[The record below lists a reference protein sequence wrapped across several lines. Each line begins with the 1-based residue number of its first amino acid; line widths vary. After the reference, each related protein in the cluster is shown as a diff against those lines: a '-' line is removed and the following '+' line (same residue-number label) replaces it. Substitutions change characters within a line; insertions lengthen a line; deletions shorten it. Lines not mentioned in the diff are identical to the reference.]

1 MGTPVQWQRHQV
13 AGPGSAATT
22 GAVAVLSRTS
32 NNIELWWPGSD
43 GAVHG
48 AAWYADGTGWRAPY
62 PVPGPVGPS
71 GTGGLAAA
79 SRMATTMEAW
89 WVGADTSVRGAFWYD
104 NGNGWQPYG
113 DPVAVPTSA
122 TPVTGMAALSRIDT
136 SMEIWWVGFGGTVQ
150 GAYWYAGQNNDSW
163 QRYTL
168 TGPGQAAEGTGIA
181 AVSRIPTGLEIWWV
195 GPSGSVEGGF
205 WYSDTGQP
213 WQRYQVA
220 PAGSAVAGHG
230 ISAVSRTATSMDL
243 LWITPAG
250 GVAGAHWNEGA
261 VWQPYPAPVGAD
273 GSAAAGLAAVAHGAT
288 GMDVYWITPDG
299 SVQGATWTAAT
310 GWQRFP
316 DAVAP
321 AGSAAPS
328 SGLAA
333 HSRTGASTEV
343 CWIGPDG
350 SVQVAVRVDAAPE
363 PFSFRILRPVDLVDL
378 TCDAV
383 GCQVSSQG
391 RLTAVTDDAHLVVH
405 FGIQHINEEAWVE
418 SSPLPAPRPIS
429 DARAANPSRVVF
441 NLPAG
446 TAFDFTAAGVLA
458 GLTTLGLRVAPLA
471 VPAGPKR
478 PPGTGGNPAIPAPD
492 QTAIEAPYRLVVSPD
507 GTYGGFTH
515 AADPVVAQNDSN
527 RVELWH
533 SRLAV
538 RGANPDPA
546 LRTVR
551 PIWTRDTEHPTP
563 DHGAPGYALPGI
575 TLPTPDH
582 RIAFVAQSA
591 GPVKDFEPVPFT
603 VDRLYLSA
611 LGAWLDWQCFWG
623 QSFSPS
629 AYRHQARGG
638 RDQYVR
644 VELPIYL
651 FPFGH
656 LATLVLITERKIDPA
671 DPDAV
676 AYLRYRN
683 FIVLRQHTVVYTDK
697 TLTSFP
703 FSSVTIDP
711 VVSPDFDVVPDP
723 SVAFV
728 PQINVTNYPWK
739 ITAVDHA
746 GRTVT
751 MATPLVAVPIKRP
764 ASDGQTAW
772 VTDVL
777 PNGLIDVGDAEV
789 AFASERKR
797 GDSTSR
803 VRYLELAG
811 AQPVDSKGNPVLG
824 GTCVPSLYRAHITIP
839 AVSGLN
845 PGGGGISTVGYA
857 DHYKNNGFDGTDQ
870 GELYLVLDNPTGLNF
885 GGSSDRGGGF
895 IAPSVSV
902 GALSRTLGAVGDN
915 GTGAGGI
922 TTGQFDPTAFFGD
935 MLPKLFGLIELTEI
949 IPKGVLDA
957 APKLIADQLGFIV
970 TVAAQYKQLTDALQ
984 QAQTQLTANA
994 NGAPGQLGTRYTQLS
1009 AQIGAVAQNLA
1020 AQNLTLMTD
1029 ALQTV
1034 SAAVKDPNPAALQQI
1049 ETEVGQLQ
1057 TAVGGLAAVLSDPDL
1072 PVFLRSQL
1080 QRFSQ
1085 GLTSALSTVA
1095 HAVQDVEQV
1104 LAALRAPM
1112 TNGAMHFDW
1121 STPVNPWPQNV
1132 DADHQVFA
1140 AKDPAHGLD
1149 ISVDVRTGSDGGP
1162 QTEIAAQLGAFSLT
1176 LMPGTPLMSM
1186 NFGRLGFRV
1195 GTGGKPEVDVI
1206 FDGMSFL
1213 GPLAFIDTL
1222 RKVIPLDG
1230 FSDPPY
1236 VDISPE
1242 GATAGFDLALPTVAI
1257 GVFSLA
1263 NISIGADCRV
1273 PFLGDAVTVGFNFC
1287 TKESPFRL
1295 TVMAIGGGGWVGIR
1309 LSPTGLVLLEMGLE
1323 AGAALAVDLGVAS
1336 GSVSVMVGVYLRL
1349 EDGDGQLTGYFRIR
1363 GEVEVLKIASASIT
1377 LELSL
1382 TYDTGSGKLVGRA
1395 SIQIQVE
1402 LLFFSMSV
1410 EVSCEKKLAG
1420 SGGDPS
1426 LIDVL
1431 PPGSGGQG
1439 LWNQYFAAFGIGA

>member
-1 MGTPVQWQRHQV
+1 
-13 AGPGSAATT
+13 
-22 GAVAVLSRTS
+22 
-32 NNIELWWPGSD
+32 
-43 GAVHG
+43 
-48 AAWYADGTGWRAPY
+48 
-62 PVPGPVGPS
+62 
-71 GTGGLAAA
+71 
-79 SRMATTMEAW
+79 MATTMEAW
-89 WVGADTSVRGAFWYD
+89 WIGADTSVRGAFWYD
-104 NGNGWQPYG
+104 DGKGWQPYG
-113 DPVAVPTSA
+113 DPVAVPTAA
-122 TPVTGMAALSRIDT
+122 TQVTGMAALSRINT

-150 GAYWYAGQNNDSW
+150 GAYWYEGQNNNSW
-163 QRYTL
+163 QRYSL
-168 TGPGQAAEGTGIA
+168 TGPGEAAEDTGIA
-181 AVSRIPTGLEIWWV
+181 AVSRIPTGMEIWWV

-220 PAGSAVAGHG
+220 PAGSAAAGHG

-243 LWITPAG
+243 LWITPGG
-250 GVAGAHWNEGA
+250 GVAGAHWNDGA
-261 VWQPYPAPVGAD
+261 VWQPYPAPVAAD
-273 GSAAAGLAAVAHGAT
+273 GSAAVGLGAVAHGAA
-288 GMDVYWITPDG
+288 GMDVYWIAPDG
-299 SVQGATWTAAT
+299 SVRGATWTAAT
-310 GWQRFP
+310 GWQRFA

-350 SVQVAVRVDAAPE
+350 SVQVAVRVDADPEPE
-363 PFSFRILRPVDLVDL
+363 PFSFRILRPADLVDL

-383 GCQVSSQG
+383 GCLVSSQSK
-391 RLTAVTDDAHLVVH
+391 LTAVTDNAHLVVH

-418 SSPLPAPRPIS
+418 SSPLPTPPPVS

-458 GLTTLGLRVAPLA
+458 GLTTLGLRVTPLA
-471 VPAGPKR
+471 VPDGTNR

-538 RGANPDPA
+538 RGANPDPVR
-546 LRTVR
+546 RTVR
-551 PIWTRDTEHPTP
+551 PIWTRDMEYPAP
-563 DHGAPGYALPGI
+563 DHGAPGYVLPGI
-575 TLPTPDH
+575 TLPTSDH

-591 GPVKDFEPVPFT
+591 GPVTKDLQPVPFT

-623 QSFSPS
+623 QSFSPR

-671 DPDAV
+671 APDAV

-683 FIVLRQHTVVYTDK
+683 FIVLRQHTVVYTGK

-703 FSSVTIDP
+703 FTSVTIDP

-728 PQINVTNYPWK
+728 PQINKTNYPWK

-746 GRTVT
+746 GRTAT
-751 MATPLVAVPIKRP
+751 MATPLVAVPIKQP
-764 ASDGQTAW
+764 ASDGQSAW
-772 VTDVL
+772 VADVL

-789 AFASERKR
+789 AFAPEAKR

-811 AQPVDSKGNPVLG
+811 AQPLDSAGNPIVG
-824 GTCVPSLYRAHITIP
+824 GTCVPSLFRAHITIP
-839 AVSGLN
+839 ALSGLS
-845 PGGGGISTVGYA
+845 PGGSGISTVSYA
-857 DHYKNNGFDGTDQ
+857 GHYKDKGFDGTDQ
-870 GELYLVLDNPTGLNF
+870 GELYLILVDPTNPTDTSKPTGLDF
-885 GGSSDRGGGF
+885 GGNSDRGGGF

-902 GALSRTLGAVGDN
+902 GALSRTLGAVGDT
-915 GTGAGGI
+915 GTGGI
-922 TTGQFDPTAFFGD
+922 TTGSFDPKAFLGD

-949 IPKGVLDA
+949 IPKGALDA
-957 APKLIADQLGFIV
+957 APKLIADQLGFIA
-970 TVAAQYKQLTDALQ
+970 TVSAQYQQLTDALKE
-984 QAQTQLTANA
+984 AQDQLTSNA
-994 NGAPGQLGTRYTQLS
+994 AGAPGQLSTRYTQLS
-1009 AQIGAVAQNLA
+1009 TQIGAVAQNLA
-1020 AQNLTLMTD
+1020 AQNLTQLTD
-1029 ALQTV
+1029 ALQIV
-1034 SAAVKDPNPAALQQI
+1034 AAAVKNPDPAALQQI

-1057 TAVGGLAAVLSDPDL
+1057 TAVGGLTAVLSDPDL
-1072 PVFLRSQL
+1072 PAFLRSQL
-1080 QRFSQ
+1080 QRFFQ
-1085 GLTSALSTVA
+1085 GLTSALSTA
-1095 HAVQDVEQV
+1095 ANAVQNVEQV
-1104 LAALRAPM
+1104 LAVLRAPM
-1112 TNGAMHFDW
+1112 ANGAMHFDW
-1121 STPVNPWPQNV
+1121 STKLIQWPATG
-1132 DADHQVFA
+1132 DAVFA
-1140 AKDPAHGLD
+1140 PSGDLD
-1149 ISVDVRTGSDGGP
+1149 ISVDVRTGSDGSP
-1162 QTEIAAQLGAFSLT
+1162 QAEIAAQLGAFSLI
-1176 LMPGTPLMSM
+1176 LMPGASLMSM
-1186 NFGRLGFRV
+1186 NFGRIGFRV

-1206 FDGMSFL
+1206 FDDMSFL
-1213 GPLAFIDTL
+1213 GPLSFIDTL

-1236 VDISPE
+1236 VDISPD

-1349 EDGDGQLTGYFRIR
+1349 EGGDGQLTGYFRIR

-1402 LLFFSMSV
+1402 VLFFSASV

-1431 PPGSGGQG
+1431 PPGSGGQN